1 MPPPVPLYRDN
12 VGGIRDSVRII
23 AFDAAALGTHWR
35 QATSTQ
41 ASPPAV
47 PAIDFNRDMVIIV
60 AAGRQTPEEQI
71 HVDSLFVQRELM
83 SSGQRQE
90 VLTIVVRTVVGCGR
104 LRTEAYPVEIVRA
117 RRFNGPVKWA
127 DRIERT
133 PCLDRPRPGL

>member
-1 MPPPVPLYRDN
+1 
-12 VGGIRDSVRII
+12 
-23 AFDAAALGTHWR
+23 
-35 QATSTQ
+35 
-41 ASPPAV
+41 
-47 PAIDFNRDMVIIV
+47 MVIIV

-83 SSGQRQE
+83 SSGRREE

-127 DRIERT
+127 DRTERA
-133 PCLDRPRPGL
+133 PCLDRPQPGT